1 MFNVALRM
9 IETLTYVFS
18 TAQPF
23 ALQQQEKWLWYH
35 QNIPD
40 SKQLQA
46 RNRTAAMFVYHT
58 CATAKDGHGGRG
70 ATSPWPLQMPK
81 GRRQYVFP
89 PPPTKKK
96 HCMDLLKSRQQ
107 AFWGLKVPK
116 GPPFQTSSHHNILSL
131 SGANRELGMHPLKPR
146 IDLLRHYLDCVR
158 SSMDS
163 LWKRMRILS
172 LN

>member
-1 MFNVALRM
+1 MFSAQHSPLRCNSRKNGYD
-9 IETLTYVFS
+9 ITKTSLIASNYKQE
-18 TAQPF
+18 TAQQPCSF
-23 ALQQQEKWLWYH
+23 TTHVQQPRMVMGEGGQPALGL
-35 QNIPD
+35 
-40 SKQLQA
+40 SK
-46 RNRTAAMFVYHT
+46 
-58 CATAKDGHGGRG
+58 CPRG
-70 ATSPWPLQMPK
+70 AGNMS
-81 GRRQYVFP
+81 YP
-89 PPPTKKK
+89 PPQQKK